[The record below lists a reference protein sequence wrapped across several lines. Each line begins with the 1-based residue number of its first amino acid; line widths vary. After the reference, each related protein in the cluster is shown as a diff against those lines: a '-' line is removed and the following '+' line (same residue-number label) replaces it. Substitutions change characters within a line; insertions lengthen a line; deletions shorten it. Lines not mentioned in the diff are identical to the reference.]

1 MIIRSIELLVQ
12 FYHQALEER
21 GELPLHFAGVVQ
33 LSTGCLP

>member
-1 MIIRSIELLVQ
+1 MIIRSIEFLVQ